1 MTIAEVLAMNEKQI
15 FDRKSIL
22 IKPAD
27 LSDTLCAF
35 ANADGGTVAIGISDK
50 LRRIEGVDYRSS
62 QLNDIL
68 RTPIDF
74 CNPTVP
80 VTTEMVACVN
90 SEGKPDHVL
99 LMHVEASPMFH
110 ANQADEA
117 FVRVGDK
124 NKKLDFN
131 DRLTLMYAKG
141 VRYYEDEP
149 VADATIDD
157 LDMDFVR
164 KYCNRIGYAKSPE
177 EYVRENK
184 KFVTMKDGKEQVS
197 VAAILLFGKNPQ
209 LFFPRAYIR
218 FIRYDGTEAL
228 VGKDMNVIKD
238 KIFEGRI
245 LDQVE
250 QAVEFI
256 KIQMKEKTYLGHD
269 GIFVTEEEYNE
280 FIRTE
285 IVVNAATHR
294 DYGIRGTDIQIKMFD
309 DRLEVDSPGTFAGM
323 VKKENIR
330 YTHFSRNP
338 KIAAFLKDYGYV
350 KEYGEGVDRMCREL
364 AAIGLPEPVF
374 NNSTFILK
382 TTVKSSSYKML
393 SIENQKNVEI
403 DENHSEKA
411 GNIAESEENRPLK
424 EPKVTDSGEM
434 WQNVAESKEN
444 RPLKE
449 TQVNESDKKLPIK
462 KSKVTDKDKQCLEK
476 VTVKEERRQIE
487 SQKNA
492 EIDEKDSEKAWN
504 ISESEENRPLKEP
517 KLTDSGE
524 MWQNIAESEENRPL
538 KEPQLSAKDKRCLE
552 KVTVKE
558 ERRQIESQKNAEID
572 ENYSE
577 KARNISES
585 EENRPLK
592 EPKLTDSGEMWQN
605 IAESEENR
613 PLKDTG
619 ASDSGEKRPIEGQ
632 KVTDSG
638 EMLPIKLS
646 MESYTKAYIDK
657 DYTEPTILCLN
668 AIYDD
673 IEVNQV
679 FNSAYFMKILEC
691 SDRVARRLLSKL
703 KEMNVVIEVTGIGKG
718 RGKGRGRGMYR
729 FKYEGEE

>member
-1 MTIAEVLAMNEKQI
+1 MSEQSPSDAPIEQYDRFILSKHLLNAEGGTMTIEEVLAMNEKQI

-22 IKPAD
+22 IRPAD

-50 LRRIEGVDYRSS
+50 NRRIEGVDNYQG

-68 RTPIDF
+68 RVPIDF

-80 VTTEMVACVN
+80 VITEMVDCVN
-90 SEGKPDHVL
+90 SKGKPDHVL
-99 LMHVEASPMFH
+99 LMHIEASPQFH

-157 LDMDFVR
+157 LDLDFVSE
-164 KYCNRIGYAKSPE
+164 YCKRIGYTKSPE

-245 LDQVE
+245 LEQVE

-294 DYGIRGTDIQIKMFD
+294 DYGIKGTDIQIKMFD

-364 AAIGLPEPVF
+364 AAIGLPAPVF
-374 NNSTFILK
+374 TNSTFILK
-382 TTVKSSSYKML
+382 TILKSSSYKML
-393 SIENQKNVEI
+393 PTENQENAEK
-403 DENHSEKA
+403 DEKYSDKA
-411 GNIAESEENRPLK
+411 RCVAVSEEKLPIK
-424 EPKVTDSGEM
+424 EPKVTDSGAKLQKVSELD
-434 WQNVAESKEN
+434 EN

-449 TQVNESDKKLPIK
+449 TPVSESDKKLPIK
-462 KSKVTDKDKQCLEK
+462 EAK
-476 VTVKEERRQIE
+476 VTVK
-487 SQKNA
+487 
-492 EIDEKDSEKAWN
+492 DEK
-504 ISESEENRPLKEP
+504 
-517 KLTDSGE
+517 
-524 MWQNIAESEENRPL
+524 
-538 KEPQLSAKDKRCLE
+538 C
-552 KVTVKE
+552 
-558 ERRQIESQKNAEID
+558 
-572 ENYSE
+572 
-577 KARNISES
+577 
-585 EENRPLK
+585 
-592 EPKLTDSGEMWQN
+592 
-605 IAESEENR
+605 
-613 PLKDTG
+613 
-619 ASDSGEKRPIEGQ
+619 PIEAQ
-632 KVTDSG
+632 KVTDSD
-638 EMLPIKLS
+638 EKCPIEDSKVSDSRKHVPVKLS
-646 MESYTKAYIDK
+646 IESYTKAYLGK
-657 DYTEPTILCLN
+657 GYNVPTVHNLK

-673 IEVNQV
+673 IELNQV
-679 FNSAYFMKILEC
+679 FGSVYLMKILEC
-691 SDRVARRLLSKL
+691 SDRAARRLLAKL
-703 KEMNVVIEVTGIGKG
+703 REMDVVIAVTG
-718 RGKGRGRGMYR
+718 RGKGIYR
-729 FKYEGEE
+729 FKYESEV

>member
-1 MTIAEVLAMNEKQI
+1 MTIEEVLAMNEKQI

-22 IKPAD
+22 IRPAD

-50 LRRIEGVDYRSS
+50 NRRIEGVDNYQG

-68 RTPIDF
+68 RVPIDF

-80 VTTEMVACVN
+80 VTTEMVDCVN
-90 SEGKPDHVL
+90 SKGKPDHVL
-99 LMHVEASPMFH
+99 LMHIEASPQFH

-157 LDMDFVR
+157 LDLDFVGE
-164 KYCNRIGYAKSPE
+164 YCKRIGYAKSPE

-245 LDQVE
+245 LEQVE

-269 GIFVTEEEYNE
+269 GIFVTDEEYNE

-294 DYGIRGTDIQIKMFD
+294 DYGIKGTDIQIKMFD

-364 AAIGLPEPVF
+364 AAIGLPAPVF

-382 TTVKSSSYKML
+382 TIVKSSSYKML
-393 SIENQKNVEI
+393 STENQENAEM
-403 DENHSEKA
+403 DERYSDKAINISE
-411 GNIAESEENRPLK
+411 AEEKRPIK
-424 EPKVTDSGEM
+424 EPKVTDSGAKL
-434 WQNVAESKEN
+434 QKVSESDEN

-449 TQVNESDKKLPIK
+449 TQVSESDKKLPIK
-462 KSKVTDKDKQCLEK
+462 EAK
-476 VTVKEERRQIE
+476 VTVK
-487 SQKNA
+487 
-492 EIDEKDSEKAWN
+492 DEKCPIEDS
-504 ISESEENRPLKEP
+504 
-517 KLTDSGE
+517 
-524 MWQNIAESEENRPL
+524 
-538 KEPQLSAKDKRCLE
+538 
-552 KVTVKE
+552 KV
-558 ERRQIESQKNAEID
+558 
-572 ENYSE
+572 
-577 KARNISES
+577 
-585 EENRPLK
+585 
-592 EPKLTDSGEMWQN
+592 
-605 IAESEENR
+605 
-613 PLKDTG
+613 
-619 ASDSGEKRPIEGQ
+619 SDSGEK
-632 KVTDSG
+632 
-638 EMLPIKLS
+638 LPIKEPVASKSSEKLPIKES
-646 MESYTKAYIDK
+646 MVSGSFEKLPIKEADATESSKKLPIKESMVSELAEKLPIKISIESYTQAYRNK
-657 DYTEPTILCLN
+657 NYNNPTIQNLKV
-668 AIYDD
+668 IYDD

-679 FNSAYFMKILEC
+679 FGSTYLMKILEC
-691 SDRVARRLLSKL
+691 SERTARTLMGKL
-703 KEMNVVIEVTGIGKG
+703 KEMDVVVAVIGKG
-718 RGKGRGRGMYR
+718 RGKGQGKGIYR
-729 FKYEGEE
+729 FKYESEV

>member
-1 MTIAEVLAMNEKQI
+1 MTIEEVLAMNEKQI

-22 IKPAD
+22 IRPAD

-50 LRRIEGVDYRSS
+50 NRRIEGVDNYQG

-68 RTPIDF
+68 RVPIDF

-80 VTTEMVACVN
+80 VTTEMVDCVN
-90 SEGKPDHVL
+90 SKGKPDHVL
-99 LMHVEASPMFH
+99 LMHIEASPQFH

-157 LDMDFVR
+157 LDLDFVGE
-164 KYCNRIGYAKSPE
+164 YCKRIGYAKSPE

-245 LDQVE
+245 LEQVE

-269 GIFVTEEEYNE
+269 GIFVTDEEYNE

-294 DYGIRGTDIQIKMFD
+294 DYGIKGTDIQIKMFD

-364 AAIGLPEPVF
+364 AAIGLPAPVF

-382 TTVKSSSYKML
+382 TIVKSSSYKML
-393 SIENQKNVEI
+393 LAENQENTKKDEKNS
-403 DENHSEKA
+403 DKA
-411 GNIAESEENRPLK
+411 INIAEPEEKLLIK
-424 EPKVTDSGEM
+424 EPKVSDSRAKLQKVSELD
-434 WQNVAESKEN
+434 EN

-449 TQVNESDKKLPIK
+449 TQVSESDKKLTIK
-462 KSKVTDKDKQCLEK
+462 EAK
-476 VTVKEERRQIE
+476 VTVK
-487 SQKNA
+487 
-492 EIDEKDSEKAWN
+492 DEKCPIEDS
-504 ISESEENRPLKEP
+504 
-517 KLTDSGE
+517 
-524 MWQNIAESEENRPL
+524 
-538 KEPQLSAKDKRCLE
+538 
-552 KVTVKE
+552 KV
-558 ERRQIESQKNAEID
+558 
-572 ENYSE
+572 
-577 KARNISES
+577 
-585 EENRPLK
+585 
-592 EPKLTDSGEMWQN
+592 
-605 IAESEENR
+605 
-613 PLKDTG
+613 
-619 ASDSGEKRPIEGQ
+619 SDSGEK
-632 KVTDSG
+632 
-638 EMLPIKLS
+638 LPIKEPVASKSSEKLPIKES
-646 MESYTKAYIDK
+646 MVSGSFEKLPIKEADATESSKKLPIKESMVSELAEKLPIKISIESYTQAYRNK
-657 DYTEPTILCLN
+657 NYNNPTIQNLKV
-668 AIYDD
+668 IYDD

-679 FNSAYFMKILEC
+679 FGSTYLMKILEC
-691 SDRVARRLLSKL
+691 SERTARTLMGKL
-703 KEMNVVIEVTGIGKG
+703 KEMDVVVAVIGKG
-718 RGKGRGRGMYR
+718 RGKGQGKGIYR
-729 FKYEGEE
+729 FKYESEV

>member
-1 MTIAEVLAMNEKQI
+1 MTIEEVLAMNEKQI

-22 IKPAD
+22 IRPAD

-50 LRRIEGVDYRSS
+50 NRRIEGVDNYQG

-68 RTPIDF
+68 RVPIDF

-80 VTTEMVACVN
+80 VTTEMVDCVN
-90 SEGKPDHVL
+90 SKGKPDHVL
-99 LMHVEASPMFH
+99 LMHIEASPQFH

-157 LDMDFVR
+157 LDLDFVGE
-164 KYCNRIGYAKSPE
+164 YCKRIGYAKSPE

-209 LFFPRAYIR
+209 IFFPRAYIR

-245 LDQVE
+245 LEQVE

-269 GIFVTEEEYNE
+269 GIFVTDEEYNE

-294 DYGIRGTDIQIKMFD
+294 DYGIKGTDIQIKMFD

-364 AAIGLPEPVF
+364 AAIGLPAPVF

-382 TTVKSSSYKML
+382 TIVKSSSYKML
-393 SIENQKNVEI
+393 LAENQENTKKDEKNS
-403 DENHSEKA
+403 DKA
-411 GNIAESEENRPLK
+411 INIAEPEEKLLIK
-424 EPKVTDSGEM
+424 EPKVSDSRAKLQKVSELD
-434 WQNVAESKEN
+434 EN

-449 TQVNESDKKLPIK
+449 TQVSESDKKLPIK
-462 KSKVTDKDKQCLEK
+462 EAK
-476 VTVKEERRQIE
+476 VTVK
-487 SQKNA
+487 
-492 EIDEKDSEKAWN
+492 DEKCPIEDS
-504 ISESEENRPLKEP
+504 
-517 KLTDSGE
+517 
-524 MWQNIAESEENRPL
+524 
-538 KEPQLSAKDKRCLE
+538 
-552 KVTVKE
+552 KV
-558 ERRQIESQKNAEID
+558 
-572 ENYSE
+572 
-577 KARNISES
+577 
-585 EENRPLK
+585 
-592 EPKLTDSGEMWQN
+592 
-605 IAESEENR
+605 
-613 PLKDTG
+613 
-619 ASDSGEKRPIEGQ
+619 SDSGEK
-632 KVTDSG
+632 
-638 EMLPIKLS
+638 LPIKEPVASKSSEKLPIKES
-646 MESYTKAYIDK
+646 MVSGSFEKLPIKEADATESSKKLPIKESMVSGSFEKLPIKISIESYTQAYRNK
-657 DYTEPTILCLN
+657 NYNNPTIQNLKV
-668 AIYDD
+668 IYDD

-679 FNSAYFMKILEC
+679 FGSTYLMKILEC
-691 SDRVARRLLSKL
+691 SERTARTLMGKL
-703 KEMNVVIEVTGIGKG
+703 KEMDVVVAVIGKG
-718 RGKGRGRGMYR
+718 RGKGQGKGIYR
-729 FKYEGEE
+729 FKYESEV

>member
-382 TTVKSSSYKML
+382 TTVKSSSYKMF
-393 SIENQKNVEI
+393 SIENQKNAEI

-411 GNIAESEENRPLK
+411 RNISESEKNRPLKEPKVTDLGEMWQNVAESEENRPLKETQVRESEKKLPIKEVTASETSEKLPIKESKVTDKDKQCLGKVTVKDERHLFEKQKNAEIDDDYSEKAQDIAESEKKRPLK

-434 WQNVAESKEN
+434 WQNVAESEKKLPNKE
-444 RPLKE
+444 E
-449 TQVNESDKKLPIK
+449 MASESSEKLPIK
-462 KSKVTDKDKQCLEK
+462 KPMASEL
-476 VTVKEERRQIE
+476 
-487 SQKNA
+487 
-492 EIDEKDSEKAWN
+492 SEK
-504 ISESEENRPLKEP
+504 
-517 KLTDSGE
+517 
-524 MWQNIAESEENRPL
+524 
-538 KEPQLSAKDKRCLE
+538 
-552 KVTVKE
+552 
-558 ERRQIESQKNAEID
+558 
-572 ENYSE
+572 
-577 KARNISES
+577 
-585 EENRPLK
+585 
-592 EPKLTDSGEMWQN
+592 
-605 IAESEENR
+605 
-613 PLKDTG
+613 
-619 ASDSGEKRPIEGQ
+619 
-632 KVTDSG
+632 
-638 EMLPIKLS
+638 LPIKEAMKAESSEKLPIKGPTASKSSEKLPIKEPIATESSEKISLKES
-646 MESYTKAYIDK
+646 MVSESSEKLPIKISIESYTRAFRDK
-657 DYTEPTILCLN
+657 GYSKPTIQNLKT
-668 AIYDD
+668 IYDD

-679 FNSAYFMKILEC
+679 FGSTYLVKILEC
-691 SDRVARRLLSKL
+691 SERTARGLMGKL
-703 KEMNVVIEVTGIGKG
+703 KDMDVVVAVIGKG
-718 RGKGRGRGMYR
+718 RGKGQGKGIYR

>member
-1 MTIAEVLAMNEKQI
+1 MTISEVLAMNEKQI

-50 LRRIEGVDYRSS
+50 LRRIEGVDYHST

-99 LMHVEASPMFH
+99 LMHIEASPIFH

-177 EYVRENK
+177 EYVRENT

-285 IVVNAATHR
+285 MVVNAAIHR

-350 KEYGEGVDRMCREL
+350 KEYGEGVDRMCKEL
-364 AAIGLPEPVF
+364 AAIGLPEPTF

-393 SIENQKNVEI
+393 SIENQKNAEI
-403 DENHSEKA
+403 DENH
-411 GNIAESEENRPLK
+411 
-424 EPKVTDSGEM
+424 
-434 WQNVAESKEN
+434 
-444 RPLKE
+444 
-449 TQVNESDKKLPIK
+449 
-462 KSKVTDKDKQCLEK
+462 
-476 VTVKEERRQIE
+476 
-487 SQKNA
+487 
-492 EIDEKDSEKAWN
+492 
-504 ISESEENRPLKEP
+504 
-517 KLTDSGE
+517 
-524 MWQNIAESEENRPL
+524 
-538 KEPQLSAKDKRCLE
+538 
-552 KVTVKE
+552 
-558 ERRQIESQKNAEID
+558 
-572 ENYSE
+572 SE

-592 EPKLTDSGEMWQN
+592 EPKVTDSGEIWQN
-605 IAESEENR
+605 VAESEENR
-613 PLKDTG
+613 PLKETQVSESEKKLPIKEAM
-619 ASDSGEKRPIEGQ
+619 ASESYEKLPIKKSKVTDLGEKCPIEDS

-638 EMLPIKLS
+638 EKCPI
-646 MESYTKAYIDK
+646 ED
-657 DYTEPTILCLN
+657 
-668 AIYDD
+668 
-673 IEVNQV
+673 
-679 FNSAYFMKILEC
+679 
-691 SDRVARRLLSKL
+691 SK
-703 KEMNVVIEVTGIGKG
+703 VTDS
-718 RGKGRGRGMYR
+718 
-729 FKYEGEE
+729 GEKC

>member
-99 LMHVEASPMFH
+99 LMHIEASPIFH

-245 LDQVE
+245 LEQVE

-449 TQVNESDKKLPIK
+449 THVSESDKKLPIK
-462 KSKVTDKDKQCLEK
+462 EATASESSEKLPIKESKVTDSGEK
-476 VTVKEERRQIE
+476 LPI
-487 SQKNA
+487 N
-492 EIDEKDSEKAWN
+492 D
-504 ISESEENRPLKEP
+504 P
-517 KLTDSGE
+517 KVTDSGE
-524 MWQNIAESEENRPL
+524 KLPNNDP
-538 KEPQLSAKDKRCLE
+538 
-552 KVTVKE
+552 KVTDSDKNDL
-558 ERRQIESQKNAEID
+558 IGSQKVTDSD
-572 ENYSE
+572 ENDLIGSQ
-577 KARNISES
+577 KV
-585 EENRPLK
+585 
-592 EPKLTDSGEMWQN
+592 TDSDEPHPIGSQ
-605 IAESEENR
+605 
-613 PLKDTG
+613 KVTD
-619 ASDSGEKRPIEGQ
+619 SDEPHLIGSQKVTDSDEPHPIGSQ

-638 EMLPIKLS
+638 ETLPTKLS
-646 MESYTKAYIDK
+646 IESYTQAYQDRGYNI
-657 DYTEPTILCLN
+657 PTIRSLK

-673 IEVNQV
+673 IELNQV
-679 FNSAYFMKILEC
+679 FGSAYLVKILEC
-691 SDRVARRLLSKL
+691 SDSSARRLLAKL
-703 KEMNVVIEVTGIGKG
+703 REMNVVIAVTG
-718 RGKGRGRGMYR
+718 RGKGIYR